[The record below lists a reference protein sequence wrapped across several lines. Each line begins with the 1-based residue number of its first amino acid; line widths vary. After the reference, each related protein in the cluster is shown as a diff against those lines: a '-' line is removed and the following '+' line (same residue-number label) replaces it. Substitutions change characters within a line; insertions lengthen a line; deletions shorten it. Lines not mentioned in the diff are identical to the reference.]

1 MLQSFILFL
10 LVKNLYE
17 ATVNAVNSNDAM
29 NTQAIVESLGQTR
42 ALDFA
47 MVPSPFPNSFHIQ
60 AKRPTDSLFVL
71 AAILLVRSIG
81 VLYDGLDHEG
91 FKYGSI
97 GIHPCQLCP
106 GLMTTVL
113 VFRAV
118 IIVSPSPA
126 LVALLVVIT
135 PIPLVV
141 HSLCD
146 AVALRFTNKGTENQ
160 VELGNIDGRVPAAPQ
175 AEVNLAQRYVFVFK
189 TRYNAQTNIVEAV
202 VLEQNVTETA

>member
-1 MLQSFILFL
+1 MPQSFILFL

-29 NTQAIVESLGQTR
+29 NTQAIVESLGRTR

-47 MVPSPFPNSFHIQ
+47 MLCGLFAFHIQ

-91 FKYGSI
+91 FKKRVKSMGPLGFTLVNSV
-97 GIHPCQLCP
+97 P

-113 VFRAV
+113 
-118 IIVSPSPA
+118 S
-126 LVALLVVIT
+126 
-135 PIPLVV
+135 
-141 HSLCD
+141 SL
-146 AVALRFTNKGTENQ
+146 R
-160 VELGNIDGRVPAAPQ
+160 
-175 AEVNLAQRYVFVFK
+175 
-189 TRYNAQTNIVEAV
+189 VEAV